1 MEVQGRNLDGN
12 GNLSGTTYYSGQDV
26 LGGAENS
33 PYRFAV
39 RIFRSTGRLPTGRYS
54 WTMTITE
61 YYGGVPQPPL
71 PSISGVV
78 DVLNWSNSPFGQGW
92 WLSGYDSLVPQG
104 SDLLLVQ
111 SDGTMGLFTPNGNG
125 TYSSLDDPFQ
135 FMTITSV
142 AGDFNLTG
150 TNGTMESFN
159 SSGQLIAATD
169 ADGNVT
175 TYAQYTTGP
184 SSGLLHTITNPAQQ
198 TTTLYYSNR
207 LLSEI
212 KDFANRYTYL
222 DDSGNQLTTVVGPDP
237 NNANLQGASD
247 AVTNFG
253 YDPVSGLLASMT
265 DADANTTEYFYR
277 PDGTLET
284 VTADD
289 GSTTTYQSAR
299 VALDRHH
306 ELGARGSATN
316 PSLLT
321 IADAAAP

>member
-1 MEVQGRNLDGN
+1 MRIVPIN
-12 GNLSGTTYYSGQDV
+12 GAT
-26 LGGAENS
+26 
-33 PYRFAV
+33 
-39 RIFRSTGRLPTGRYS
+39 LPTGRYS

-184 SSGLLHTITNPAQQ
+184 SSGLLHTITNPC
-198 TTTLYYSNR
+198 S
-207 LLSEI
+207 
-212 KDFANRYTYL
+212 K
-222 DDSGNQLTTVVGPDP
+222 
-237 NNANLQGASD
+237 
-247 AVTNFG
+247 
-253 YDPVSGLLASMT
+253 
-265 DADANTTEYFYR
+265 R
-277 PDGTLET
+277 PR
-284 VTADD
+284 
-289 GSTTTYQSAR
+289 STTAI
-299 VALDRHH
+299 
-306 ELGARGSATN
+306 GC
-316 PSLLT
+316 
-321 IADAAAP
+321 